1 MKPYSYRNPNKHQQP
16 TLGLLCTTDFDAIH
30 PSLELC
36 SALPA
41 TNWEVRET
49 RGQVEVFRDSTQV
62 RFAYWAAIVVK
73 VVSSI
78 LFLLEVTQIF
88 LSEYIA

>member
-1 MKPYSYRNPNKHQQP
+1 MQFIPHWSFVQRSQQQNS
-16 TLGLLCTTDFDAIH
+16 H
-30 PSLELC
+30 HY
-36 SALPA
+36 
-41 TNWEVRET
+41 WEVRET
-49 RGQVEVFRDSTQV
+49 GGQVEVFRDSTQV